1 MKYKRYSKYKD
12 SGIEWIGEI
21 PEGWEVNRLKFLKKG
36 SLMYGANEIGELKSS
51 TNIRYVRITD
61 FDSNGDLRNANP
73 KFLDYDIA
81 KEFLLED
88 GDVLLARSGATVGK
102 SFIYRKKWGKACFAG
117 YLIKFRSNKNIFDH
131 NFFYFYAQ
139 SKNYWNYVNSVRIQ
153 ATIENVSAD
162 KYSNLPVI
170 VPPIDEQ
177 EQIVEFLDK
186 QRKQF
191 NELIAKSKVQVTLLE
206 EKKQATINQV
216 VTKGLDPSVPMK
228 DSGVE
233 WIGEIPKH
241 WEVNRLGYN
250 VKFMS
255 GFAFDSDKF
264 TDDNNGIN
272 LVRGDNVTEGHIR
285 WGEKTRK
292 WLSMSEDLKKFV
304 LQENDVLIGMD
315 GSKVGKNFAIVTKTD
330 LPALLVQRVARLRC
344 LEHLTQKF
352 VYYLIGNYAF
362 SQYINSVK
370 TNVAIPH
377 MSPLD
382 IKMFPIPVPSSI
394 IEVNQITNFLQN
406 KITQFDELIAKSK
419 DQITLLE
426 EKKQALITATVTGK
440 IDVRGTIA

>member
-206 EKKQATINQV
+206 EKKQT
-216 VTKGLDPSVPMK
+216 
-228 DSGVE
+228 
-233 WIGEIPKH
+233 
-241 WEVNRLGYN
+241 
-250 VKFMS
+250 
-255 GFAFDSDKF
+255 
-264 TDDNNGIN
+264 
-272 LVRGDNVTEGHIR
+272 
-285 WGEKTRK
+285 
-292 WLSMSEDLKKFV
+292 
-304 LQENDVLIGMD
+304 
-315 GSKVGKNFAIVTKTD
+315 
-330 LPALLVQRVARLRC
+330 
-344 LEHLTQKF
+344 
-352 VYYLIGNYAF
+352 
-362 SQYINSVK
+362 
-370 TNVAIPH
+370 
-377 MSPLD
+377 
-382 IKMFPIPVPSSI
+382 
-394 IEVNQITNFLQN
+394 
-406 KITQFDELIAKSK
+406 
-419 DQITLLE
+419 
-426 EKKQALITATVTGK
+426 LITSAVTGK
-440 IDVRGTIA
+440 IDVRNEATT

>member
-406 KITQFDELIAKSK
+406 KSHNLMN
-419 DQITLLE
+419 
-426 EKKQALITATVTGK
+426 
-440 IDVRGTIA
+440 